1 VEILS
6 SDRVGGIVLCGGQ
19 SARMGRPKL
28 SLPFGDETMLGRIV
42 RIVGEV
48 VSPVVVVASVGQEL
62 PPLPGET
69 IVTRDAIEGQG
80 PLAGLAAGLAA
91 LNGRADAAYVS
102 SCDVPLLKVE
112 FIRAMIDALGTH
124 EMAIPREDEYYHSLA
139 GVYRTILGRRALPLL
154 DAGNRRSQD
163 LVHASDARLVNVA
176 ELRAVDPELE
186 SLRNI
191 NTPDDYAAALRVAG
205 IRPD

>member
-1 VEILS
+1 
-6 SDRVGGIVLCGGQ
+6 
-19 SARMGRPKL
+19 
-28 SLPFGDETMLGRIV
+28 
-42 RIVGEV
+42 
-48 VSPVVVVASVGQEL
+48 
-62 PPLPGET
+62 
-69 IVTRDAIEGQG
+69 
-80 PLAGLAAGLAA
+80 
-91 LNGRADAAYVS
+91 
-102 SCDVPLLKVE
+102 
-112 FIRAMIDALGTH
+112 
-124 EMAIPREDEYYHSLA
+124 MAIPREDEYYHSLA
-139 GVYRTILGRRALPLL
+139 GVYRTILGRRAFPLL

>member
-28 SLPFGDETMLGRIV
+28 SLPFGDETMLARIV

-62 PPLPGET
+62 PPLSGET

-139 GVYRTILGRRALPLL
+139 GVYRTILGQRALPLL
-154 DAGNRRSQD
+154 DAGNRRTQD
-163 LVHASDARLVNVA
+163 LVHASDARLVNVTD
-176 ELRAVDPELE
+176 LQAVDRELE